1 MKAFHLMQSFL
12 QMIRFCFLLCMTFK
26 LLLILVFFM
35 VFLCIQGVEKGCIG
49 NKWVN
54 KDLERISQWA
64 TPWKMIFNPDTTKQ
78 AQEVIFSCKFK
89 NRFILHYCLII
100 QMLLGHLPKIT

>member
-1 MKAFHLMQSFL
+1 MHDIQTFANFGFLYGFLMYSGG
-12 QMIRFCFLLCMTFK
+12 RER
-26 LLLILVFFM
+26 VH
-35 VFLCIQGVEKGCIG
+35 G

-64 TPWKMIFNPDTTKQ
+64 TPWKMKFNPDTTKQ